1 MVGIRDVARKA
12 QVSPTTVSRLLNE
25 DPTLQVSEQTRQ
37 RVLQAVE
44 QLNYDLKNYRIKQ
57 QRKPSI
63 GVISTIS
70 RQAEQQDVYYQQL
83 RLGMELEAKRLHL
96 GMNRIYNLSEDP
108 KKWHDLDQLG
118 AIIVIGTVTQ
128 TVITQLKAQNPH
140 VIVVDNPD
148 IKGEVDLV
156 YADIETTTHEILELF
171 VAKGHQNLAYLGG
184 YRLDLDATGKAQ
196 VTSDEKRM
204 RVFEAFRK
212 KHAKALHMQAYLG
225 GWTQAEGKRLMQ
237 QILTTKPLPSAVLI
251 ASDPLAIGAYQA
263 LEQTKLKI
271 GQDIVL
277 VSFDDLAQ
285 IATLNPS
292 LTSVSVNA
300 KALGQSAVR
309 LALEWID
316 GSRSDY
322 VKLIYPAKIIFRAS
336 FTNK

>member
-25 DPTLQVSEQTRQ
+25 DPTLKVSEKTRQ
-37 RVLQAVE
+37 RVLQAVA

-70 RQAEQQDVYYQQL
+70 RQAEQQDVYYEQL
-83 RLGMELEAKRLHL
+83 RLGMELEAKKLHL

-128 TVITQLKAQNPH
+128 TVITQLKAQNRH

-156 YADIETTTHEILELF
+156 YADIETTTREILELF

-184 YRLDLDATGKAQ
+184 YRLDLDATGQAQ

-204 RVFEAFRK
+204 RVFENFRK
-212 KHAKALHMQAYLG
+212 EHAKVHMQAYLG
-225 GWTQAEGKRLMQ
+225 GWTPAEGKRLMQ

-285 IATLNPS
+285 IATLTPS
-292 LTSVSVNA
+292 LTSVNVNA

-309 LALEWID
+309 LALERID

-322 VKLIYPAKIIFRAS
+322 VKLIYPAKIIFRES
-336 FTNK
+336 FVNK